1 MESGKRTFYLGRYNC
16 VEQLG
21 TGPLGDTFRA
31 KIYGVAG
38 FEKQFAVKRLHANLT
53 AVDPF
58 VARFVPAASAFA
70 ALDHQ
75 RIARVHEV
83 NAQAAHYYIV
93 IDLVRGLDLRRI
105 LDLLHQRGEAIS
117 QDVAMLIALEIADAL
132 EYS

>member
-1 MESGKRTFYLGRYNC
+1 MKPPPARTARVSIACAPRPAAGSVKAKAAIDSREAKRGRQRRLGAPWPATESGKRTFYLGRYNC

-53 AVDPF
+53 ADDPF

-75 RIARVHEV
+75 RIARVHE
-83 NAQAAHYYIV
+83 
-93 IDLVRGLDLRRI
+93 
-105 LDLLHQRGEAIS
+105 
-117 QDVAMLIALEIADAL
+117 
-132 EYS
+132 